1 MGILLLVIERK
12 HCNVLYEEIDDLAA
26 SKQIAGVCSSVSSRG
41 TFYKCSHNHRR
52 QKMLGCHEK

>member
-26 SKQIAGVCSSVSSRG
+26 LKQIVGVCSSVSSCG
-41 TFYKCSHNHRR
+41 KFLQMQS
-52 QKMLGCHEK
+52 